1 MDVLALLSH
10 ATVKDD
16 DGVELGTVNG
26 IHFVEGKMMLSI
38 DMTLFDNEEDD
49 DDPDDG
55 EKEDIPEED
64 ASNVVQKIHAIAGGK
79 NG

>member
-10 ATVKDD
+10 AIVKDD
-16 DGVELGTVNG
+16 NGVELGTVKG
-26 IHFVEGKMMLSI
+26 IHFVEGKMLLSI
-38 DMTLFDNEEDD
+38 DMTLFDEEDD

-64 ASNVVQKIHAIAGGK
+64 ASNVVQDIRAIAGGR